1 MGGDGP
7 YDNGDG
13 TVATFFVIIVGSSL
27 ILFGCVLVIA
37 AILAVTVG
45 LPGP

>member
-7 YDNGDG
+7 YNSGAG
-13 TVATFFVIIVGSSL
+13 TVATFFVIIIGSSL

-37 AILAVTVG
+37 ALLAVTVG
-45 LPGP
+45 LP